1 MTDDDVRDLLGAWAL
16 DAVDD
21 VERKAVE
28 RLIRDDPEAA
38 AEARA
43 LRETVTRLAESDAA
57 APPAALR
64 AQVLAAVGSTR
75 QLTPSASD
83 TPTPERPPA
92 GRRSTAWRLLAAAVI
107 LIAIAVPSGIA
118 VLQAQRA
125 ERAEQQVEMVA
136 EALSEPGASLV
147 RADVSGGG
155 KAAMVTG
162 GDTVLLALSGLP
174 ELSDQDYQ
182 LWVIQDDVPVSAGVL
197 HPRDGL
203 LTRELA
209 DVPPTA
215 ALAVTVEPA
224 GGSDQ
229 PTTDPLVVL
238 GP

>member
-43 LRETVTRLAESDAA
+43 LRDTVTRLAVSDAA

-64 AQVLAAVGSTR
+64 AQVLAAVESTR
-75 QLTPSASD
+75 QLEPSAGHTHGS
-83 TPTPERPPA
+83 ESPPA
-92 GRRSTAWRLLAAAVI
+92 RRRSKTLRLLAAAAI
-107 LIAIAVPSGIA
+107 LIGIAVPSGIA

-125 ERAEQQVEMVA
+125 EQAEQQVELLA
-136 EALSEPGASLV
+136 EALSEPGATLV

-174 ELSDQDYQ
+174 ELSGQDYQ

-197 HPRDGL
+197 HPKDGL
-203 LTRELA
+203 LTRELT
-209 DVPPTA
+209 DVPATA
-215 ALAVTVEPA
+215 ALALTIEPT
-224 GGSDQ
+224 GGSTQ

>member
-1 MTDDDVRDLLGAWAL
+1 VTDDDVRDLLGAWAL

-38 AEARA
+38 AEAQA

-75 QLTPSASD
+75 QLAQADGHPHTSQ
-83 TPTPERPPA
+83 RPPA
-92 GRRSTAWRLLAAAVI
+92 RRRGKALRLLAAAVI
-107 LIAIAVPSGIA
+107 LIGIAVPSGIA

-125 ERAEQQVEMVA
+125 ERAEEQVELLA
-136 EALSEPGASLV
+136 DALSEPGASLV
-147 RADVSGGG
+147 RSDVSGGG
-155 KAAMVTG
+155 KAVLVTG
-162 GDTVLLALSGLP
+162 GPTALLAFSGLP
-174 ELSDQDYQ
+174 ELSGQDYQ
-182 LWVIQDDVPVSAGVL
+182 LWVVQDGVPTSAGVL

-203 LTRELA
+203 LTTELA
-209 DVPPTA
+209 DIPPTA
-215 ALAVTVEPA
+215 TLAVTIEPA
-224 GGSDQ
+224 GGSAQ
-229 PTTDPLVVL
+229 PTTDPLVLL